1 MHPTQEDKQP
11 DNENQQ
17 PPNNW
22 RRWMLPVF
30 LLILLVWLIFTTGG
44 LNNATSGDTTTI
56 RYSDIQANISS
67 IETITFKPDI
77 PEVYGTFRIAVNLN
91 INDEL
96 LAVRQFSANVTDWQ
110 SSELGLSLNEY
121 NQAIANGEVVGEAIT
136 INTDNPSLPILAII
150 LNILPFIL
158 IVGFII
164 WMMRR
169 AQGQV
174 NGVFNFGQSRAREYD
189 AHTPRVT
196 FDDVAGQEAAKRE
209 LIEIVDFLKEPEKY
223 ISLGAR
229 IPRGVLLVG
238 PPGTG
243 KTLMARAVAGEA
255 NVAFYSIA
263 ASEFVEMFVG
273 VGASRVRD
281 LFNRAKD
288 NSPSIV
294 FIDEIDAVGRQRG
307 AGLGGGNDEREQTLN
322 QMLAELDGFDQSSTV
337 IVMAATNRPDV
348 LDPALLR
355 PGRFDRQ
362 VMVDLP
368 DRKGRLA
375 ILKIHTR
382 GKPLGKD
389 VELEI
394 ISGATIGFSGADL
407 ANLANEA
414 ALYAARMNHKKISQ
428 ADFTYAFERIILGIE
443 RPPLSDVSQRR
454 IVAYHEAGH
463 TAAALLTP
471 GADQVLKVTITPRGY
486 AGGVTWKLPSDDN
499 MSLRPR
505 SFFEAE
511 IRMALGG
518 RAAEKIVFGEITP
531 GAAGDIQQVTKIAR
545 RMVTQW
551 GMSELGMVDYSN
563 GGENPFLGYSLSMG
577 RQYSEETAAKI
588 DLQVRNIIDAAYKD
602 VEQLLTAN
610 RDKLDAIANALLEHE
625 ILERDQILSIMGMA
639 ENKPLDILEG
649 TLDKVDSSKIS
660 HEASDDPF
668 ALFVDK
674 PVANEE
680 DNGRNPDTFVPDTSP
695 PDDRPE
701 EQA

>member
-1 MHPTQEDKQP
+1 MHPTQDDKQP
-11 DNENQQ
+11 ENQNPQ
-17 PPNNW
+17 PMNGW
-22 RRWMLPVF
+22 RRWMLPGF
-30 LLILLVWLIFTTGG
+30 LLVLLIWLIVT
-44 LNNATSGDTTTI
+44 TSGITSGTGDSTAI
-56 RYSDIQANISS
+56 RYSDLQANIAA
-67 IETITFKPDI
+67 IQTITFKPDS
-77 PEVYGTFRIAVNLN
+77 PEVYGTFRSTVNLN
-91 INDEL
+91 IDGKSATVEK
-96 LAVRQFSANVTDWQ
+96 FTANVTDWQ
-110 SSELGLSLNEY
+110 SSDLGKSLNDY
-121 NQAIANGEVVGEAIT
+121 NQAVADGTIDGPSINVIT
-136 INTDNPSLPILAII
+136 SDPSLPILAI
-150 LNILPFIL
+150 LFDVLPFIL
-158 IVGFII
+158 IVAFII

-174 NGVFNFGQSRAREYD
+174 NGVFSFGQSRAREYD
-189 AHTPRVT
+189 AHTPRIT

-209 LIEIVDFLKEPEKY
+209 LVEIVDFLKEPEKY

-229 IPRGVLLVG
+229 IPRGVLLIG

-281 LFNRAKD
+281 LFKRAKD

-362 VMVDLP
+362 VTVDLP
-368 DRKGRLA
+368 DKKGRHS

-382 GKPLGKD
+382 GKPLAKD
-389 VELEI
+389 VDLETLA
-394 ISGATIGFSGADL
+394 SATIGFSGADL

-414 ALYAARMNHKKISQ
+414 ALYAARQNHKKITQ

-443 RPPLSDVSQRR
+443 RPPLSDPNQRR

-463 TAAALLTP
+463 TVAALLTP
-471 GADQVLKVTITPRGY
+471 GADQVLKVTITPRGFS
-486 AGGVTWKLPSDDN
+486 GGATWKLPSDDN

-518 RAAEKIVFGEITP
+518 RAAEKVVFNQITP
-531 GAAGDIQQVTKIAR
+531 GAAGDIQQVTRIAR

-588 DLQVRNIIDAAYKD
+588 DLQVRRIIDEAYED
-602 VEQLLTAN
+602 VENLLTEN
-610 RDKLDAIANALLEHE
+610 RKHLDAIAEALLEHE
-625 ILERDQILSIMGMA
+625 LLEREEILALMGMS
-639 ENKPLDILEG
+639 EDKPLDSNGDAI
-649 TLDKVDSSKIS
+649 
-660 HEASDDPF
+660 EATSTDAVSTADDPF
-668 ALFVDK
+668 SLFVDK
-674 PVANEE
+674 ETDKNQGEVDE
-680 DNGRNPDTFVPDTSP
+680 NGMFWPNPPSD
-695 PDDRPE
+695 DDRPDE
-701 EQA
+701 EA